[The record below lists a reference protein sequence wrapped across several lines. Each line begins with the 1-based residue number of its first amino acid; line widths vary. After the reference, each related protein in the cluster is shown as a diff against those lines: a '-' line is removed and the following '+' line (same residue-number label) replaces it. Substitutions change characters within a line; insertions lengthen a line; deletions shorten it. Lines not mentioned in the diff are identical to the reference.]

1 MANIREIADGGS
13 EPGFP
18 TVAEMRESQ
27 RKGSEGIGLN
37 EQSHNDDLRDFNQ
50 APSINGEDE
59 GTTPSGTSPLP
70 WTH

>member
-1 MANIREIADGGS
+1 MLPFFNKPEGNMAKENDGGS

-37 EQSHNDDLRDFNQ
+37 EQSYNESLKDFNQ
-50 APSINGEDE
+50 GCSDC
-59 GTTPSGTSPLP
+59 PL
-70 WTH
+70 